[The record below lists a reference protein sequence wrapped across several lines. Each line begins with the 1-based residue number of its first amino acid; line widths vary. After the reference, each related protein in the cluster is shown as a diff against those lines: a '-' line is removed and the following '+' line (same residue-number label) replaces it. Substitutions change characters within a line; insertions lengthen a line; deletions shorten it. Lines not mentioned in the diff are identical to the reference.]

1 MKQIHSN
8 NPGSP
13 GHLQTYLFNF
23 RRHSHCTNRDNFK
36 SYQLMIVLQRRPYAS
51 GTIKER
57 FSLQQITCFF
67 IQLLNL
73 CKRLYCG
80 RNSVSGHSLQ
90 KVRQHIIRFPIWVSV
105 ILPAVIIIKIACRW
119 FLSGVVNF
127 SNPNNTV
134 MTHFLPGFV
143 RQYHVPFRVLQP
155 PIIRHNRRHI
165 IQRQKRVRTLK
176 IQPTFRLR

>member
-57 FSLQQITCFF
+57 FSLQQIACFF

-73 CKRLYCG
+73 GKCLNCG
-80 RNSVSGHSLQ
+80 CNPVACHSFQ
-90 KVRQHIIRFPIWVSV
+90 KVRKNVVFAPKQRIF
-105 ILPAVIIIKIACRW
+105 RW
-119 FLSGVVNF
+119 FLSYVIRFRFPKQFVPVCIITILHNLVLFPLRQRIPYGVLY
-127 SNPNNTV
+127 S
-134 MTHFLPGFV
+134 
-143 RQYHVPFRVLQP
+143 
-155 PIIRHNRRHI
+155 PIIRHNRLHI